1 MPGSRESQAATSS
14 CRPAPPETA
23 QRGAVCRRYVS
34 AVPCGGLRRYA
45 TVMAQPSDLEA
56 RVAALEA
63 RVGDLAGEAQAA
75 REDAA
80 AARHLAAANDR
91 DVAGLRSEIR
101 DFRQAAVASFNAMRS
116 DLTDLQTEMRT
127 GFTEVR
133 GQLDGAAAGLEQIT
147 GLLNTLVAQQ
157 GDQPGGT
164 G

>member
-1 MPGSRESQAATSS
+1 
-14 CRPAPPETA
+14 
-23 QRGAVCRRYVS
+23 
-34 AVPCGGLRRYA
+34 
-45 TVMAQPSDLEA
+45 MAQPSDLEA

-63 RVGDLAGEAQAA
+63 RVGELAGEAQAA

-91 DVAGLRSEIR
+91 DVAEVRSEIR
-101 DFRQAAVASFNAMRS
+101 DFRQATVASFNAMRS

-147 GLLNTLVAQQ
+147 GLLNTLIARQ
-157 GDQPGGT
+157 GDQPGET
-164 G
+164 S